1 MGSSLYLFKFLILWC
16 TLNVALI
23 VQVLHYVS
31 CNLKYCPELEI
42 GGVSCGC
49 YSKYVEPLILPL
61 ICLRSC
67 QISIISNYESED
79 RGSARVC
86 HTLVRYISRAEAKS
100 PLRLATVTKMR
111 SGRLYLFTSLL
122 AESRNFTWIR
132 FDRMIRSGHKV
143 FGLKKKKIFEFIF
156 YLCAKFLTQTHEEHI
171 INCESLKLWMY
182 VRKNACTDFDK
193 LWHKI
198 VYNVFYSN
206 IRKLCR

>member
-143 FGLKKKKIFEFIF
+143 FGLKKKT
-156 YLCAKFLTQTHEEHI
+156 KFLNSYFI
-171 INCESLKLWMY
+171 C
-182 VRKNACTDFDK
+182 VRNFSPKHMKNI
-193 LWHKI
+193 L
-198 VYNVFYSN
+198 
-206 IRKLCR
+206 